1 MRQLIKKIGI
11 TSAIVVV
18 AIVGTVNA
26 QQPTPVLWISDD
38 TSKTVYEVTV
48 DDGPGG
54 PKLMHEIK
62 FGHVLTASSGIAVD
76 PYDDT
81 LWGASERKF
90 LNPVLPRG
98 AVVNFSKDG
107 VLLGYIPAED
117 IGAFSIE
124 GVAADYFDDTLWV
137 VDDPTTEDLMIP
149 GVRATVYH
157 IAKDGT
163 LLGSFP
169 TTDFSDAFGS
179 PQAIAAD
186 PFDGTLWVTDNRWN
200 KVYNIERDGQLIA
213 SFEASA
219 YARGGLPNNPQGISV
234 DESDGTLWVTDRTSQ
249 THLTSQKIYHITVT
263 GDLITVFNSK
273 DYDVDSTN
281 PTGIAVDARA
291 VMTRVHAVISDLQRM
306 VDAIPP
312 GVLGDDALDRDMIV
326 DSIAHIEK
334 SLKPRQWLDRT
345 TPNPNKNAGG
355 KVFKEH
361 EHAVE
366 RLLAVRNTN
375 GLTGVSGA
383 IGALVDIDIGLAF
396 AANAK
401 AFAESILVCSS
412 DSFGKACQ
420 KTTKKLAESDNKLVE
435 AQTALDNGDPKTA
448 IGKYKD
454 AWKKARDAI
463 KDANPGNT
471 KPVAFADTLTTGI
484 GQPLW
489 LHLTGFDSDGG
500 ALFFVLDKL
509 PTHGT
514 LMLNSVT
521 GVGLYTPDPG
531 FSGNDKLSFRAND
544 GIADSRKRNVELK
557 VGLGSGPSQRS
568 RSQIFD

>member
-1 MRQLIKKIGI
+1 MRQLIKTIGI
-11 TSAIVVV
+11 SSACVVV

-26 QQPTPVLWISDD
+26 QEPTPVLWISDD

-54 PKLMHEIK
+54 PKLLHEFK
-62 FGHVLTASSGIAVD
+62 FDHVLTANSGIAVD

-81 LWGASERKF
+81 LWGASEKNF
-90 LNPVLPRG
+90 SIPGLLRG

-107 VLLGYIPAED
+107 VLLGYISAEA
-117 IGAFSIE
+117 IGAYSIE

-137 VDDPTTEDLMIP
+137 VDDPTPADLMNA

-157 IAKDGT
+157 IAKNGN

-186 PFDGTLWVTDNRWN
+186 PFDGTLWVTDNRWK

-219 YARGGLPNNPQGISV
+219 YAMGGLPNNPQGISV

-249 THLTSQKIYHITVT
+249 KIYHITVT

-273 DYDVDSTN
+273 DYDSTN

-291 VMTRVHAVISDLQRM
+291 VMTRVHAVIGDLQRM
-306 VDAIPP
+306 VDAMPP
-312 GVLGDDALDRDMIV
+312 GVSGDDALDRDMIV
-326 DSIAHIEK
+326 DSIPHIEK
-334 SLKPRQWLDRT
+334 SLKPKQWLDRT
-345 TPNPNKNAGG
+345 TPNPNKKAGD

-366 RLLAVRNTN
+366 RLLAVKNTN

-383 IGALVDIDIGLAF
+383 ISELVDIDIGLAF

-401 AFAESILVCSS
+401 AFDESILVCST

-420 KTTKKLAESDNKLVE
+420 ETTKKLAESDNKLVE

-448 IGKYKD
+448 IRKYKD

-489 LHLTGFDSDGG
+489 LQLTGFDSDGD
-500 ALFFVLDKL
+500 ALYFVLDKL
-509 PTHGT
+509 PKHGT

-521 GVGLYTPDPG
+521 GIGLYTPDPG
-531 FSGNDKLSFRAND
+531 FSGDDKLSFRAND
-544 GIADSRKRNVELK
+544 GIADSRERNVELK
-557 VGLGSGPSQRS
+557 VGLGSGP
-568 RSQIFD
+568 